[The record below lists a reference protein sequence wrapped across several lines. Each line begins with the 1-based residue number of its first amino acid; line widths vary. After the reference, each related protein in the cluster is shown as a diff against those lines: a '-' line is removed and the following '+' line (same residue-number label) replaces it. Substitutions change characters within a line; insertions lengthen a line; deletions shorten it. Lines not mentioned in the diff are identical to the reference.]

1 MKKEEKGI
9 YAIMV
14 YIPFKKNM
22 FSHSIISKISSR
34 IQDMKSTPLFLIFN
48 FLGGFLT
55 FIFFIINL
63 KVYGNY
69 TKSISYTIYF
79 FSLICF
85 VFANFFKQYN
95 AETLQLATFLQ
106 FILRMSGLLILIISF
121 FIGFPQS
128 GGLLLFGCFLLFNN
142 FKKSYLLFEASLS
155 ATISIMLS
163 LLLIQ
168 FMPTYHETQLGA
180 KIISYILKLFGH
192 YSYCNENLLNMV
204 INGKTYCFAV
214 TYEQLGFWYFI
225 SAFMTLLIV
234 LLINKFPKFMLLKI
248 LCITFLSSLLYF
260 LMRYVILIFVYTL
273 RPDIKIFYSPMISFI
288 SWLPWTIVYYLLLRK
303 ENITVNNHCSDFLS
317 NLFKNKNLV
326 PTITVSAL
334 YLIISCALFISLHRP
349 TGTYK
354 TGKIFID
361 EYHSPS
367 WESVTQPLNT
377 HEFLGQKS
385 TYTYYSFVQYLR
397 KMGDVEI
404 ISEGEDFNKITSSD
418 ILIIK
423 TPTKDFSGNEIS
435 RIRDFVANGGGL
447 FLIGDHTNLFG
458 MSKRLNTITKP
469 FNLQF
474 RYDALYDLETTHLTN
489 YDAQYNSYF
498 PNYINSILGNYKFAT
513 SCSIKSSIFSHK
525 IIVGNNLSSE
535 LLDMSHPNFF
545 GDLSLSEEEMFG
557 LFEQC
562 SSVEY
567 GKGRVIAFSDST
579 TFSSYSVFMHDNPIF
594 IYSIINYLRQS
605 NRFDYIKSFLIL
617 LILLV
622 SIVIYQYRS
631 KLNIKGVLIV
641 YLISLPICLTVSSSL
656 LTQIFS
662 RHSDVIN
669 NEINKYET
677 IYFLRSENEKELSH
691 FVAMGDDKEQ
701 YSSLFLSFQRMG
713 YFVRESKRLSDIL
726 KANTKLL
733 IITDPLSLSSKDLPL
748 IDKFIFDGG
757 QVLFFYK
764 EGAFNH
770 YSSIF
775 DFFQIRYKPTINTVD
790 IQIRNG
796 DNKDLS
802 QIQFLNYI
810 PVGNSKV
817 NMNFA
822 SDMAN
827 IRLDTYEFEVAKGKL
842 YILFS
847 LENFDNMALGDPGVP
862 ATSSQRKQHE
872 LLFEMLKYV
881 LETAK

>member
-1 MKKEEKGI
+1 MKC
-9 YAIMV
+9 
-14 YIPFKKNM
+14 IPFTENM
-22 FSHSIISKISSR
+22 FSQDIISKIYSK
-34 IQDMKSTPLFLIFN
+34 IQDMKSTPLFLIFS

-69 TKSISYTIYF
+69 SKSISYTIYF

-85 VFANFFKQYN
+85 VLANFFKKYN
-95 AETLQLATFLQ
+95 VETPQLSTPFQ
-106 FILRMSGLLILIISF
+106 FILQVLGLLILFTSF

-128 GGLLLFGCFLLFNN
+128 GGFLLFGCFLLFNK

-155 ATISIMLS
+155 ANISIILS

-192 YSYCNENLLNMV
+192 YSYCNENLLKMV

-214 TYEQLGFWYFI
+214 TYEQLGLWYFI
-225 SAFMTLLIV
+225 SALMTLLIV

-248 LCITFLSSLLYF
+248 LCITFFSSLLYF
-260 LMRYVILIFVYTL
+260 LMRYIILIFVYTL
-273 RPDIKIFYSPMISFI
+273 ISNIKIFYSPIISFI
-288 SWLPWTIVYYLLLRK
+288 SWLPWIIVYYLLLRRA
-303 ENITVNNHCSDFLS
+303 NITVNNHCSDYLA
-317 NLFKNKNLV
+317 NLFKDKNLV
-326 PTITVSAL
+326 TTIPVSAL
-334 YLIISCALFISLHRP
+334 YLIISCALFISLYRP

-385 TYTYYSFVQYLR
+385 TYTYYSFVQYLH
-397 KMGDVEI
+397 KIGDVEI
-404 ISEGEDFNKITSSD
+404 ISEDTDFNKITSSD

-423 TPTKDFSGNEIS
+423 TPTKDFSENEIS
-435 RIRDFVANGGGL
+435 KIRYFVANGGGL

-458 MSKRLNTITKP
+458 MSKRLNTIAKP

-474 RYDALYDLETTHLTN
+474 RYDALYDLETTQLTN
-489 YDAQYNSYF
+489 YDTQYNSYF
-498 PNYINSILGNYKFAT
+498 PNHINSMLRNYKFAT

-525 IIVGNNLSSE
+525 IIVGNSLSSE

-567 GKGRVIAFSDST
+567 GKGRVVAFSDST

-594 IYSIINYLRQS
+594 IYSIINYLKQS
-605 NRFDYIKSFLIL
+605 NSFDYIKSCLIL
-617 LILLV
+617 LILLT
-622 SIVIYQYRS
+622 SIVIYRYRY
-631 KLNIKGVLIV
+631 KLNIKGILIA
-641 YLISLPICLTVSSSL
+641 YLISLPICLTVSSFL

-662 RHSDVIN
+662 HHSNVIN
-669 NEINKYET
+669 GEINKYET

-713 YFVRESKRLSDIL
+713 YFVRESQRLSDIL
-726 KANTKLL
+726 KTNTKLL
-733 IITDPLSLSSKDLPL
+733 VITDPLSLSNEDLPV

-764 EGAFNH
+764 EGLFNH

-775 DFFQIRYKPTINTVD
+775 DFFQIRYRPTINTVD
-790 IQIRNG
+790 IQTNDIN
-796 DNKDLS
+796 NKSTS

-810 PVGNSKV
+810 PIGTSKV
-817 NMNFA
+817 NTNFA
-822 SDMAN
+822 SNMTN
-827 IRLDTYEFEVAKGKL
+827 IRLDTYEFESTEGKL
-842 YILFS
+842 HILFS
-847 LENFDNMALGDPGVP
+847 LEYFDNIALGDPGVP
-862 ATSSQRKQHE
+862 ATSYQKKQHE
-872 LLFEMLKYV
+872 LLFEMLKYI
-881 LETAK
+881 LDTTK